1 MQQST
6 EALQQEIRALEERLQ
21 QARRALQALHPGGS
35 VAALD
40 DELELI
46 ELSESDIIAEPDTD
60 QLVERAKAP
69 ARPVADPW
77 AGVSVSQAEPSVDDR
92 AIPAVAE
99 ASVWPEPAPVGRD
112 PLKTGTLAELY
123 VSQGFTDKALAIYR
137 DILADEPGNT
147 TAAARIAELESPQ
160 SAGAVVMSVD
170 ELPDAVAAL
179 PVQGT
184 ADDRTVLPVLE
195 GWLNNIRR
203 IRECR

>member
-21 QARRALQALHPGGS
+21 QAKRALQALHPGGIT
-35 VAALD
+35 AALD

-46 ELSESDIIAEPDTD
+46 ELSESDIIVEPDTD
-60 QLVERAKAP
+60 QLVERTKAP
-69 ARPVADPW
+69 ARSVADPW
-77 AGVSVSQAEPSVDDR
+77 AGVSVSQAEPLATGSQT
-92 AIPAVAE
+92 PAVAA
-99 ASVWPEPAPVGRD
+99 ASVWPEQAPAGRD

-123 VSQGFTDKALAIYR
+123 VSQGFVDKALAIYR
-137 DILADEPGNT
+137 DILADEPDNAT
-147 TAAARIAELESPQ
+147 VATRIAELEPRQ
-160 SAGAVVMSVD
+160 SAGAVVMSAD
-170 ELPDAVAAL
+170 ELPEAVAVL

-184 ADDRTVLPVLE
+184 ADDRAVLPVLE